1 MTKII
6 DLRSDTVTQPSNKMR
21 DAISNSLLGDDVFG
35 EDPTVNEIEQKAAQI
50 MGKESALLVP
60 SGTMGNL
67 VSILSHCERGTEI
80 ILGHK
85 SHTFIYEGGGISSV
99 GGIHSRQLLN
109 DDFGIIN
116 LDDIKQAVRDDNVHY
131 PKTSAISLENTH
143 NMCFGSPIEP
153 NYIKSVSVI
162 AKENNLKLHIDGAR
176 IFNAAVSLNIDVKD
190 FVKNVDSVTFC
201 LSKGLAAPIGSVVC
215 GSKKFIDKA
224 RRHRKGLG
232 GGMRQAGIIAA
243 AGLISLDDCIMQIK
257 KDHNN
262 AKVLAEGL
270 NKIKGLSVQ
279 LNLVQTNIIFFK
291 LESDEI
297 TAQALVESMNSKGI
311 KFFETSPNRFRLV
324 THYGIT
330 KKDIY
335 KTLIEFDKCL
345 N

>member
-6 DLRSDTVTQPSNKMR
+6 DLRSDTVTQPSNQMR

-60 SGTMGNL
+60 SGTIGNL

-143 NMCFGSPIEP
+143 NMCFGSPIKP

-224 RRHRKGLG
+224 RRHRKVLG

-297 TAQALVESMNSKGI
+297 TAEALVESMNSKGI